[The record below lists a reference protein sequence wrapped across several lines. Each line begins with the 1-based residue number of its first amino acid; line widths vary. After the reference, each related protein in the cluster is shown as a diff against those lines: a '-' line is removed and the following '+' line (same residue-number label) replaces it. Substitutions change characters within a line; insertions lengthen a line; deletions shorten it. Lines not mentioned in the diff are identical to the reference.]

1 MGQMGQEKTKE
12 EVVKEYLKGGISLR
26 ELSAKHGVTSST
38 LHRWVKSYESGARAR
53 KRERAE
59 AMMAMPTDVRKLQRE
74 LHEAR
79 LEAKLYET
87 MIRIAEEEMGI
98 PIRKK
103 SGAK

>member
-1 MGQMGQEKTKE
+1 MGQEKGKE
-12 EVVKEYLKGGISLR
+12 EVIKEYLAGGISLR
-26 ELSAKHGVTSST
+26 ELSAKHGMKSST
-38 LHRWVKSYESGARAR
+38 LHRWVKSYESGAMAR
-53 KRERAE
+53 RRERKA
-59 AMMAMPTDVRKLQRE
+59 AMAGMPTDVRKLQQE

-79 LEAKLYET
+79 LQAKLYET